1 MPGFTDADIYPL
13 EHPNLER
20 ARQLARGNMRGGRA
34 VLYAQ
39 NIPNALATAQT
50 IKQQLAE
57 IGLDIEV
64 RSLPQGGPFFS
75 KLFTPG
81 EPWDLAPL
89 FWAPDFID
97 PFQYTN
103 LLFDPQFASIGNVGR
118 FDSRTFNSQMRR
130 AARLVGSARYRTYA
144 DLDVRLAR
152 DAAPSAPISFLNEA
166 TLVSKRV
173 GCVVL
178 RPTLDLTAVC
188 LK

>member
-1 MPGFTDADIYPL
+1 MATCAVD
-13 EHPNLER
+13 E
-20 ARQLARGNMRGGRA
+20 A

-39 NIPNALATAQT
+39 NLPNALAIAQT

-57 IGLDIEV
+57 IGLDIEI
-64 RSLPQGGPFFS
+64 RSLPPGGAFFS
-75 KLFTPG
+75 RLLTPG
-81 EPWDLAPL
+81 EPWDLAPV
-89 FWAPDFID
+89 FWIPDFID

-103 LLFDPQFASIGNVGR
+103 VLFDPQFANIGNFGR

-130 AARLVGSARYRTYA
+130 AARLAGPARYRTYA

-152 DAAPSAPISFLNEA
+152 DAAPSAPISFLNEP